1 MRTLQEPGPQDKGIL
16 NKAISMMRGKSPQSD
31 VEILKKKEISWQ
43 PSWIF
48 GGHLGLTMGT

>member
-31 VEILKKKEISWQ
+31 VEMKKTTKYRGS
-43 PSWIF
+43 
-48 GGHLGLTMGT
+48 HLGFLEAILE